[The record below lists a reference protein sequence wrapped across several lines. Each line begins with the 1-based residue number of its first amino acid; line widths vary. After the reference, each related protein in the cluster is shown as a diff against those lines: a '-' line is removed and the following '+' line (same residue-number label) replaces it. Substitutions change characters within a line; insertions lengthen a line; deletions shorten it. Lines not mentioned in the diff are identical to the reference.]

1 MGLRVPPAFYD
12 TSLASPG
19 RKWWGLTSHAAT
31 QTEYIHGVHKRGI
44 YIYMHILICIYVY
57 IYIYIYIY
65 CEFHSSSCLFAS
77 CQVHISHVLAV
88 QAQDPSGGREWNQT
102 IALCRWARHRCGRI
116 SWSIY
121 FHQEVDIPFRVRG
134 PIKQSKGIGRIGFLL
149 PV

>member
-1 MGLRVPPAFYD
+1 MRHDGILLPAYHQVLQWFSSISSTNRYMICVKKISINEP
-12 TSLASPG
+12 TP
-19 RKWWGLTSHAAT
+19 
-31 QTEYIHGVHKRGI
+31 I
-44 YIYMHILICIYVY
+44 YIC
-57 IYIYIYIY
+57 IYIYIY